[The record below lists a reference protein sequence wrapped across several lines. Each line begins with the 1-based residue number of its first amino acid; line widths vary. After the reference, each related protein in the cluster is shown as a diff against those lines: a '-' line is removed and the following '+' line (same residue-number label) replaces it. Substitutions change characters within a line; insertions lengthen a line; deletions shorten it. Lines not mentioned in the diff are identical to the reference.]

1 LLYFPFY
8 IIHIKAIIG
17 NTKIKKYEDI

>member
-1 LLYFPFY
+1 LYLPFY